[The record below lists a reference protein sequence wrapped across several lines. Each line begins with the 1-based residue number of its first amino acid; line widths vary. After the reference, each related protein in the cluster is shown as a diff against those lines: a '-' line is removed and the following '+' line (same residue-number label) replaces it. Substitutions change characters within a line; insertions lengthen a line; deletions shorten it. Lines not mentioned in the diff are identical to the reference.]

1 MLAGD
6 LGCECAAFGAVL
18 VITRKAYMDDGR
30 PLELTRSVFRG
41 DRYSAIVHSV
51 RKNKSILQAT
61 SS

>member
-1 MLAGD
+1 MYG
-6 LGCECAAFGAVL
+6 VL
-18 VITRKAYMDDGR
+18 WRAPKRVNSYMEDGR